1 MGICPNLV
9 LNRVK
14 VVEMVKRIEV
24 KPSCF
29 APSFIMEITIP
40 EGRDAEEYIDELLD
54 GILTEDFRYNCEW
67 DFI

>member
-1 MGICPNLV
+1 M
-9 LNRVK
+9 
-14 VVEMVKRIEV
+14 VEMVKRIEV

-29 APSFIMEITIP
+29 EPSFIMEITIP